1 MKEIMSSDQIGS
13 LYEVVV
19 VVDKVDDVGSASD
32 VDSRVK
38 FPMKSWKLRDHFQ
51 QLTIN

>member
-1 MKEIMSSDQIGS
+1 MSSDQIGS

-19 VVDKVDDVGSASD
+19 VVDKVDDVGSASNID
-32 VDSRVK
+32 GRVK

-51 QLTIN
+51 QLIIN